1 MSILFTDIYKKAI
14 ALFDDPKIT
23 AAYKS
28 NVVQFDKLMYT
39 YLQNA
44 IMMFNNPL
52 AISIQLASQNLP
64 VGTMCTFDADGINN
78 TYTLDDD
85 FEILDNSLYTY
96 IEGDITV
103 KGELN
108 KENRT
113 VTFPDILPEGQQYA
127 VEQYF
132 PGEFTG
138 VFGKLNQYTNQGDN
152 MVEQMVQNIL
162 ARLLVKAWGEEER
175 NMLLDIRNIM
185 QDSDFKLTGND
196 KILTSKNAWINQLDS
211 EVLQYQN
218 RLAWMIRFMDGS
230 RMIGRG

>member
-1 MSILFTDIYKKAI
+1 
-14 ALFDDPKIT
+14 
-23 AAYKS
+23 
-28 NVVQFDKLMYT
+28 
-39 YLQNA
+39 
-44 IMMFNNPL
+44 
-52 AISIQLASQNLP
+52 
-64 VGTMCTFDADGINN
+64 
-78 TYTLDDD
+78 
-85 FEILDNSLYTY
+85 
-96 IEGDITV
+96 
-103 KGELN
+103 
-108 KENRT
+108 
-113 VTFPDILPEGQQYA
+113 
-127 VEQYF
+127 
-132 PGEFTG
+132 
-138 VFGKLNQYTNQGDN
+138 